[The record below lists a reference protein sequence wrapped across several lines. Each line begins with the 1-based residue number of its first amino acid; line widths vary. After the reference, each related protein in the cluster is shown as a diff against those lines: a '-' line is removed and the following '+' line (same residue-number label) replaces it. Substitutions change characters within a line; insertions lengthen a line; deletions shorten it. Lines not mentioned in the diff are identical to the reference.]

1 VKIFADT
8 SFLCALSREQDN
20 SNIADMMMEL
30 QTGPLMVSEL
40 VLFEARQSA
49 RLQAFNFHHN
59 RTKGFPAG
67 ESQRLLEKLTLNIQS
82 GVLVTA
88 EVDWRQVHRLAE
100 KLSEQHTISDGH
112 RTMDVLHVATA
123 LQVKATHLYTFDENQ
138 ARLAKKAGLKINLK

>member
-1 VKIFADT
+1 MKIFTDT
-8 SFLCALSREQDN
+8 SFLCALYRKQDN
-20 SNIADMMMEL
+20 TQLALDIAGL
-30 QTGPLMVSEL
+30 QIEPLIVSEL
-40 VLFEARQSA
+40 VLFEVRQSA
-49 RLQAFNFHHN
+49 RLQVFNFNHD

-67 ESQRLLEKLTLNIQS
+67 ESQRLLEKLALNIQS

-100 KLSEQHTISDGH
+100 KLSEQHTVSDGH

-138 ARLAKKAGLKINLK
+138 ARLAKKVGLKINLK